1 MVARCVP
8 VPVTVQVQ
16 AATSSDP
23 EVAARDF
30 ATARPG
36 YLFPLDD
43 PPTPEPLVL
52 LRKGEGARVVPGE
65 RWITLKDVSVSYR
78 PSFGPVPED
87 AVAATGLEASFQR
100 PADPADPAE
109 AALGPFTLR
118 SWYPGGRSVLYVT
131 LDGLTGS
138 DYGYE
143 LFSGDAASW
152 LGAPDGTVEERA
164 FSVTLGAVR
173 GPGGTIPGYL
183 AVVSGTVAPGRLDYA
198 GAVPWDQ
205 LYSPATGL
213 RRIAYMGD
221 YAAFSAPSAA
231 SPLRGEAVAYL
242 LSGLKRVFEAGPVG
256 AVYGPLAAWEEATGA
271 VVMLDDTY
279 PDAVARMSSAP
290 GLDLFR
296 LRRLRYLCALRPS
309 PPAVTEDGHA
319 GSSAVAFPVYDVV
332 KPVGGSEAPAGS
344 DPPAGFPEFSYKY
357 RLALSQAELDA
368 NGGDW
373 VVQVPAED
381 RRQYAAV
388 GSDDDALLL
397 YAARRSAAHPV
408 PCPLAGPFARG
419 YAVSDG
425 VGSQAYAEPL
435 APSDV
440 ASLFARPEGDPA
452 SATRAWALGDLA
464 GRVLDPAHVPGL
476 SYSVHVVADL
486 AAGSQTYYSW
496 ITPTCGYEW
505 TRPDGRTARAWA
517 LEFYTPLAENRHNCA
532 WDVFGGAFA
541 ANWYVTSSD
550 PWFAASGA
558 SSAGAFRV
566 PYAYASSP
574 VPRVAAASAPTPLD
588 LGRPVPE
595 EAPDDVA
602 ACLVA
607 TVRVEYERV
616 EADLSRRRLGWAGAA
631 PVSNSARWTRAAG
644 SAAGVFRGRSPYAF
658 GPADGS
664 EPGPSDLLDPVRAVL
679 AQCVSPYVLSLV
691 PAELAGG
698 SPAPYRVELH
708 ATVNLKGGI
717 LESGYCA

>member
-36 YLFPLDD
+36 YRFPLDD
-43 PPTPEPLVL
+43 PPTPKPLVL
-52 LRKGEGARVVPGE
+52 LKRGEGAKVVPADGWYTV
-65 RWITLKDVSVSYR
+65 RGVSVAFS
-78 PSFGPVPED
+78 GNVPEGLS
-87 AVAATGLEASFQR
+87 ALGGLEASAESSGGNVLFGLGRLEIYSQVVGGSR
-100 PADPADPAE
+100 YFGVRGLPDGAFVYVYDPGSPFDGPAAETSFSETGPAKVYVDGGGTAE
-109 AALGPFTLR
+109 A
-118 SWYPGGRSVLYVT
+118 
-131 LDGLTGS
+131 
-138 DYGYE
+138 GY
-143 LFSGDAASW
+143 
-152 LGAPDGTVEERA
+152 
-164 FSVTLGAVR
+164 SVT
-173 GPGGTIPGYL
+173 
-183 AVVSGTVAPGRLDYA
+183 VSGTVMPGRLDYS
-198 GAVPWDQ
+198 GTPPWDC

-242 LSGLKRVFEAGPVG
+242 LSGLERVFEAGPVDT
-256 AVYGPLAAWEEATGA
+256 VYGPLAAWEEATGS

-279 PDAVARMSSAP
+279 QDAFARMSSAP

-319 GSSAVAFPVYDVV
+319 GSSAVAFPVYDV
-332 KPVGGSEAPAGS
+332 KPVGSSETPVGS

-357 RLALSQAELDA
+357 RLASSQAELDA

-381 RRQYAAV
+381 RRQYTAV

-397 YAARRSAAHPV
+397 YVARHSAAHPV

-419 YAVSDG
+419 YAVSAG
-425 VGSQAYAEPL
+425 VGSQAHAEPL

-452 SATRAWALGDLA
+452 SATRAWALGGLA
-464 GRVLDPAHVPGL
+464 GSVLDPANVPGL

-486 AAGSQTYYSW
+486 AGSPIYYSW

-517 LEFYTPLAENRHNCA
+517 LEFYTPSAESRSNCA
-532 WDVFGGAFA
+532 WGMFGGEFA
-541 ANWYVTSSD
+541 ANWYVTSSA

-566 PYAYASSP
+566 QYAYASSP
-574 VPRVAAASAPTPLD
+574 VPRVATASAPTPLD
-588 LGRPVPE
+588 MGRPVPE

-607 TVRVEYERV
+607 TVQVEYERV

-644 SAAGVFRGRSPYAF
+644 SATGVFRGRSPYAF

-698 SPAPYRVELH
+698 SPAPYSVELH